1 MLMALVPVAL
11 ACALALSN
19 LFFNSSFAEEALL
32 RRNLCDYLSCILM
45 FASYAT
51 LIVTAR
57 LSSVLLRCCIATC
70 DVQQR
75 RCRAVRACFG
85 FWGGGRGGDG
95 TRSLIT
101 RSDERA
107 CVHRSHE
114 SGGQITTFAAK
125 GRARARVAP
134 RRDTARSIA
143 QFPRPTATHKFHSLI
158 DGWPVRT
165 ARWSARAGVPPLRPG
180 KPCVSGIT
188 INCTCLLWT
197 LGAVC

>member
-11 ACALALSN
+11 ACALELSN

-85 FWGGGRGGDG
+85 FWGGGGGRRDAEPDHKV
-95 TRSLIT
+95 R
-101 RSDERA
+101 
-107 CVHRSHE
+107 
-114 SGGQITTFAAK
+114 
-125 GRARARVAP
+125 RARLRAQEPRKWWADHNLCSQGPRARQSGSAPGYRTQHCSISTSDCNTQVSFADRWVARQDCALVCSC
-134 RRDTARSIA
+134 RRASFTSR
-143 QFPRPTATHKFHSLI
+143 
-158 DGWPVRT
+158 
-165 ARWSARAGVPPLRPG
+165 
-180 KPCVSGIT
+180 
-188 INCTCLLWT
+188 
-197 LGAVC
+197 